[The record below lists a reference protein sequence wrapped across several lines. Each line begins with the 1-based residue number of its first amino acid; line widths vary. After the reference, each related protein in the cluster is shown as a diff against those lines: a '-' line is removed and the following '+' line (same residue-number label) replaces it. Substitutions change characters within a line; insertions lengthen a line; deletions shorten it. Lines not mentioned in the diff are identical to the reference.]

1 MIQTKQELIE
11 TVRANEEKILSFGVK
26 RLGLF
31 GSFVREEHD
40 NDSDI
45 DFLVDFKKKH
55 LKLKNLV
62 DLGYFLQDV
71 SGRKVEVITRGSL
84 SKYFGHRILNETEY
98 IISA

>member
-11 TVRANEEKILSFGVK
+11 AIHANEEKILSFGVK

-31 GSFVREEHD
+31 GSFVREEQ
-40 NDSDI
+40 NEKSDI
-45 DFLVDFKKKH
+45 DLFVEFKKKY

-62 DLGYFLQDV
+62 GLGYYVQDI
-71 SGRKVEVITRGSL
+71 SGRKVEIITPGSL

-98 IISA
+98 IIHA